1 MRENKVIPLEE
12 ALSRVESGMTIA
24 VGGFI
29 GQGDPL
35 TLIDGLKRM
44 THIHDLTIVSN
55 DAGFGER
62 GIVEL
67 VRRGMVRKMLTSHVG
82 TTPYIGEAVNAGD
95 LEIELMPQG
104 TFVERVRCGGAGLG
118 GVLTPVGVGT
128 EVENGK
134 PKMEI
139 EGRTYLL
146 ETAIH
151 ADVAFV
157 RAHVGDWRGNL
168 VYRGTSRNHNPNIAT
183 CADYVIAEVETLY
196 CMGEL
201 DPESIHTQGIY
212 IDAVVRSDLQYCVER
227 PLQPVRPDIQKLAN
241 DALEIIQRLAK
252 EA

>member
-1 MRENKVIPLEE
+1 MRENKVIPLDQ
-12 ALSRVESGMTIA
+12 ALARIESGMTIA

-44 THIHDLTIVSN
+44 THITDLVLVAN

-62 GIVEL
+62 GLVEL
-67 VRRGMVRKMLTSHVG
+67 VRRGMVRKMITSHVG

-128 EVENGK
+128 EVANGK
-134 PKMEI
+134 QTFDI
-139 EGRTYLL
+139 AGRTYLL
-146 ETAIH
+146 ETALH

-183 CADYVIAEVETLY
+183 CADYVVAEVETLY

-201 DPESIHTQGIY
+201 NPEAIHTAGIFV
-212 IDAVVRSDLQYCVER
+212 DAVVRSDLQYCVER
-227 PLQPVRPDIQKLAN
+227 ALQPVASIDSPVKWV
-241 DALEIIQRLAK
+241 
-252 EA
+252 